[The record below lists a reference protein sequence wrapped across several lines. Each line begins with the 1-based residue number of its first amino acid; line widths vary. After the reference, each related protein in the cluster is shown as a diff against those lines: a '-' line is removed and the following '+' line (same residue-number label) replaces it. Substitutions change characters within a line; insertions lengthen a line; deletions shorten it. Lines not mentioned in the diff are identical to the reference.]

1 MGVDYSILNHSEL
14 LYIRAEPRARSAT
27 LPRAQHLQCAALSA
41 NGLLSWTCRNFRTRQ
56 RIMRLGLAVLSVLP
70 MVTRF
75 SADGLKPKA
84 LSPAC
89 SSGIQYDGAQKHD
102 PVQHLMGML
111 ACWIL
116 NDDAR

>member
-1 MGVDYSILNHSEL
+1 
-14 LYIRAEPRARSAT
+14 
-27 LPRAQHLQCAALSA
+27 
-41 NGLLSWTCRNFRTRQ
+41 
-56 RIMRLGLAVLSVLP
+56 MRLGLAVLP

-75 SADGLKPKA
+75 SADRLKT

-89 SSGIQYDGAQKHD
+89 SSGIQYNGAQKHD

-116 NDDAR
+116 NDDARQDDEHTTTSEYVTPATTSKLSLKASERSLNTPPIMSTAMNKIEMPMTSLYL